1 MPLIYWARV
10 GDAANFHLV
19 NINLLTSRL
28 ATARAF
34 FLDTDGEKIEG
45 RTPKSSLRMFG
56 STFSYVNS
64 DNVSDTIWEKAQGH
78 LYPQELLGHR
88 KPCHEA
94 PSTQFMC

>member
-64 DNVSDTIWEKAQGH
+64 DNVSDTIWEK
-78 LYPQELLGHR
+78 
-88 KPCHEA
+88 
-94 PSTQFMC
+94 STRPPIPTGAAWT